1 MLAYFRVPLSWRQ
14 ILRRT
19 FVGAFYED
27 NCLGMAAQLAYY
39 FFFALF
45 PALLVL
51 IAIASFFP
59 YQTLVNDIVAT
70 LGGFVPP
77 ETLQIVTDQIAKIT
91 SSTQGGILTFGVLT
105 ALWSTSSAM
114 TAIISTFNAAYH
126 IEDGRPWWKVRI
138 TAILLTIGVATF
150 IVIAFALIL
159 VGPTLAEHIAA
170 RLFLGPAF
178 EWTWKILQWP
188 IAFMLASG
196 GIAIVYYFAPDAE
209 QEWVWLTP
217 GSALATLLW
226 LGASLGF
233 KFYVTNLSSY
243 TATYGVVGTVMVL
256 LLWFY
261 ISGLVLLIGAEMNA
275 EIEHAS
281 PYGKNPGEKVAG
293 QRRKIGP
300 AAMHAWMKRRRQ
312 QGEKPPSAEE
322 IKEVAGPPPAD
333 KRPGSAP
340 NPPAPALPRAAD
352 IVHAH
357 TGGAL
362 DYVIGAAVI
371 VAQALWAV
379 RILTGK
385 SSTSRQART
394 WRSART

>member
-1 MLAYFRVPLSWRQ
+1 MAFMLTYFRVPLSWSQ

-19 FVGAFYED
+19 LVGAFYDD

-59 YQTLVNDIVAT
+59 YQTLVNDIVT
-70 LGGFVPP
+70 TIGGFVPP
-77 ETLQIVTDQIAKIT
+77 DTLKIVVDQVAKI
-91 SSTQGGILTFGVLT
+91 SSTTQGGILTFGVLT

-114 TAIISTFNAAYH
+114 TAIIGTFNTAYH

-138 TAILLTIGVATF
+138 TAILLTLGMATF
-150 IVIAFALIL
+150 ILIAFALIL
-159 VGPTLAEHIAA
+159 VGPTLAEHLAA
-170 RLFLGPAF
+170 RFYLGPAF

-188 IAFMLASG
+188 IAFILASVAV
-196 GIAIVYYFAPDAE
+196 AIVYYFAPDAE

-233 KFYVTNLSSY
+233 KFYVANLSSY
-243 TATYGVVGTVMVL
+243 TATYGVVGTVMVM

-293 QRRKIGP
+293 QHRTIGP
-300 AAMHAWMKRRRQ
+300 AAMHAWMKRRKQ
-312 QGEKPPSAEE
+312 QGDKPPSAQ
-322 IKEVAGPPPAD
+322 EVKKIAGPPPPD
-333 KRPGSAP
+333 KQPGNRTAP
-340 NPPAPALPRAAD
+340 VPMPPPLKPED
-352 IVHAH
+352 VIHAH

-362 DYVIGAAVI
+362 DYLIGTAVVI
-371 VAQALWAV
+371 AQAV
-379 RILTGK
+379 LTLKVLGEK
-385 SSTSRQART
+385 ART
-394 WRSART
+394 